1 MFHHQYSHICIVHK
15 RGIIASRTYIIH
27 NSIKHYILVSM
38 HENDSIFLRFRY
50 RMVQLR
56 LQGEVIL
63 IAIASGP
70 CFQQPCVVT
79 SAAARRQQAKE

>member
-1 MFHHQYSHICIVHK
+1 
-15 RGIIASRTYIIH
+15 
-27 NSIKHYILVSM
+27 M